1 MSKEELTQENLE
13 YIGHVYGKELH
24 PMIHDLLDEIKKLRS
39 ENYPKYCYHCGK
51 LVRKFQPLPPIP
63 EEEEE

>member
-1 MSKEELTQENLE
+1 
-13 YIGHVYGKELH
+13 
-24 PMIHDLLDEIKKLRS
+24 MIHDLLDEIKKLRS